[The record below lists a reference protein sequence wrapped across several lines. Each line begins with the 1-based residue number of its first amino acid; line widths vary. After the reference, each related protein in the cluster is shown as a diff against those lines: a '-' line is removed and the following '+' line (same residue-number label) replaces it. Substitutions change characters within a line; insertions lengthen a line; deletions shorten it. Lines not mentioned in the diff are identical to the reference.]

1 MKRTLRAAFIG
12 LLCFSLFALFAL
24 RAKAVP

>member
-12 LLCFSLFALFAL
+12 LLYFSHFAHFAL
-24 RAKAVP
+24 RAKAVL